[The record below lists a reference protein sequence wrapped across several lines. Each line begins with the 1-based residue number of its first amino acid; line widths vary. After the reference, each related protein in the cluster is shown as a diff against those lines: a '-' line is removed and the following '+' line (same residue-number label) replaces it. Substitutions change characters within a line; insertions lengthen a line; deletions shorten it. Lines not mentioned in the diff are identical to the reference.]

1 MSRYLFILIILSML
15 FGNQLLAGEDGPGCG
30 LGKTIFNGQK
40 GKGAHIAA
48 AITND
53 ISWTTQSSAI
63 TSGTSRCDSDGVIFK
78 EKEQE
83 VFVAVNLDNLS
94 QDMAQGNGMYLQA
107 LSGLM
112 GCTTEAFG
120 PFAELAQDKYE
131 VLFDTVDANA
141 AGLLSGLKR
150 ELAAHPMLNTN
161 CDRIS

>member
-1 MSRYLFILIILSML
+1 MKRILGLIL
-15 FGNQLLAGEDGPGCG
+15 GIGLLMTSIAFAENNGSGCG
-30 LGKTIFNGQK
+30 LGKRLFEGKKGLLFNVL
-40 GKGAHIAA
+40 AVT
-48 AITND
+48 TNQ
-53 ISWTTQSSAI
+53 IYSTNTYAM
-63 TSGTSRCDSDGVIFK
+63 TSGTSGCDADSVILK
-78 EKEQE
+78 DKEQE

-94 QDMAQGNGMYLQA
+94 QDMAQGDGMYLQA

-120 PFAELAQDKYE
+120 TFAELAQDKYE

>member
-1 MSRYLFILIILSML
+1 MKRILGLIL
-15 FGNQLLAGEDGPGCG
+15 GIGLLMTSIAFAENNGSGCG
-30 LGKTIFNGQK
+30 LGKRLFEGKKGLLFNVL
-40 GKGAHIAA
+40 AVT
-48 AITND
+48 TNQ
-53 ISWTTQSSAI
+53 IYSTNTYAM
-63 TSGTSRCDSDGVIFK
+63 TSGTSGCDADSVILRD
-78 EKEQE
+78 KEQE

-94 QDMAQGNGMYLQA
+94 QDMAQGDGMYLQA

-120 PFAELAQDKYE
+120 TFAELAQDKYE

>member
-1 MSRYLFILIILSML
+1 MKRILGLIL
-15 FGNQLLAGEDGPGCG
+15 GIGLLMTSIAFAENNGSGCG
-30 LGKTIFNGQK
+30 VGKRLFEGKKGLLFNVL
-40 GKGAHIAA
+40 AVT
-48 AITND
+48 TNQ
-53 ISWTTQSSAI
+53 IYSTNTYAM
-63 TSGTSRCDSDGVIFK
+63 TSGTSGCDADSVVLK

-94 QDMAQGNGMYLQA
+94 QDMAQGDGMYLQA

-120 PFAELAQDKYE
+120 TFAELAQDKYE

>member
-1 MSRYLFILIILSML
+1 MKKSIGLIVVLGLLSAPAV
-15 FGNQLLAGEDGPGCG
+15 FAANNGSGCG
-30 LGKTIFNGQK
+30 LGKTLFEGQK
-40 GKGAHIAA
+40 GMVPNILA
-48 AITND
+48 AIING
-53 ISWTTQSSAI
+53 ISSNNVFAI
-63 TSGTSRCDSDGVIFK
+63 TSGTSGCDADSVVLQ

-94 QDMAQGNGMYLQA
+94 QDMAQGDGMYLQA

-120 PFAELAQDKYE
+120 TFAELAQDKYE

-150 ELAAHPMLNTN
+150 ELAAHPTLNTH